1 MVILRKL
8 LHFTKQACD
17 IYVVLG
23 DVQTEGRARNNLAN
37 TVIKL
42 KRYDAARDEIKRA
55 IECKN
60 QFGHTAQPWT
70 AFSILYDLEIATGK
84 PKAAEQ
90 AWEKEFSAYLS
101 YREDGGYG
109 RSNSVQIVEL
119 FKNGMEQG
127 NSSELETMIE
137 QYSNMDIA
145 PDYKHQFSKFISKI
159 KSGS

>member
-1 MVILRKL
+1 MLFLGMFKL
-8 LHFTKQACD
+8 KVEQET
-17 IYVVLG
+17 I
-23 DVQTEGRARNNLAN
+23 LAN

-101 YREDGGYG
+101 YREDGG
-109 RSNSVQIVEL
+109 L
-119 FKNGMEQG
+119 WPK
-127 NSSELETMIE
+127 
-137 QYSNMDIA
+137 
-145 PDYKHQFSKFISKI
+145 
-159 KSGS
+159 